1 MYPNDTAGRMDALT
15 LPALEVEAV
24 QRVSECDPEAPIGAG
39 REYLIGAG
47 REYLTELMSV
57 RT

>member
-1 MYPNDTAGRMDALT
+1 MDALT